1 MKRATYLINN
11 IDWLTVF
18 LYLLL
23 VIFGWLNI
31 YAADYNERSES
42 IFDLSQQYG
51 KQFIWIC
58 AAILLAI
65 SLFLIDEK
73 FFFFF
78 SYPIYALSV
87 ISLIL
92 VLLIGTKIHGSRSW
106 FVFLG
111 LMIQPSEFAKIAT
124 GLALAKFL
132 SSYNFR
138 IERLRNLVI
147 IFFIVF
153 IPIGLTALQPDMGT
167 ALIFGCFLLVIFRE
181 GFSEILLIIGVLLI
195 GLFFL
200 TLLVDKLYILAGL
213 IFVSFVALWFIRKK
227 SSVFLYALLILT
239 VAAGALF
246 GLNYLFDWRLGYFSI
261 ITGGL
266 LISLPIFLFYVVR
279 KRMRNI
285 LILIGCLVI
294 SILFTVSVDYVY
306 HDVLKEHQQHRLN
319 ILLGIETDPLGH
331 GYNVNQS
338 KIAIGSGG
346 FTGKGFL
353 NGTQTKFNFVPE
365 QSTDFIFCTVGE
377 EWGFIGTFLI
387 IGVFILLLLR
397 LIKIAERQRSDFSR
411 IYGYGV
417 IAILFIHFVINI
429 GMTIGLLPVIGIP
442 LPFFS
447 YGGSSLWAFTIL
459 LFIMIRLDAS
469 RMELLK

>member
-18 LYLLL
+18 LYFLLI
-23 VIFGWLNI
+23 IFGWLNI
-31 YAADYNERSES
+31 YAAAYNEQSRS
-42 IFDLSQQYG
+42 IFDLNQQYG

-58 AAILLAI
+58 AAILLAL

-87 ISLIL
+87 LSLIL
-92 VLLIGTKIHGSRSW
+92 VLIIGTRIHGSKSW

-111 LMIQPSEFAKIAT
+111 LTIQPSEFAKIAT

-138 IERLRNLVI
+138 IDRLKNLII
-147 IFFIVF
+147 IFFIVI
-153 IPIGLTALQPDMGT
+153 IPAGLTVLQPDMGT
-167 ALIFGCFLLVIFRE
+167 ALIFVSFLLVIFRE
-181 GFSEILLIIGVLLI
+181 GFSEILLIVGVLLI

-213 IFVSFVALWFIRKK
+213 LFVSFVAFWFMRKK
-227 SSVFLYALLILT
+227 SSLFLIALLILAVST
-239 VAAGALF
+239 GTLF
-246 GLNYLFDWRLGYFSI
+246 GLNYLFDWGLGYFSI
-261 ITGGL
+261 VTGGL
-266 LISLPIFLFYVVR
+266 LISLPVYLFYAIR

-285 LILIGCLVI
+285 LILMGCLGV
-294 SILFTVSVDYVY
+294 SIFFTFSTDYVY

-377 EWGFIGTFLI
+377 EWGFIGTLVV
-387 IGVFILLLLR
+387 IGVFVLLFLR

>member
-1 MKRATYLINN
+1 MKRRINLVNN

-23 VIFGWLNI
+23 IFFGWLNI
-31 YAADYNERSES
+31 YAAAFNEQHRG
-42 IFDLSQQYG
+42 IFNLSQQYG
-51 KQFIWIC
+51 KQFVWIC

-92 VLLIGTKIHGSRSW
+92 VLVFGTEIHGSKSW
-106 FVFLG
+106 FVFGNLT
-111 LMIQPSEFAKIAT
+111 IQPSEFAKIAT
-124 GLALAKFL
+124 GLALARFL

-138 IERLRNLVI
+138 IDRLKNIIVI
-147 IFFIVF
+147 FLIVM
-153 IPIGLTALQPDMGT
+153 IPAILTALQPDMGT
-167 ALIFGCFLLVIFRE
+167 ALIFLSFILVVYRE
-181 GFSEILLIIGVLLI
+181 GFSEILLLTGILLI

-200 TLLVDKLYILAGL
+200 TLLVDKLFILAGL
-213 IFVSFVALWFIRKK
+213 ILVAFIALWFMRKK
-227 SSVFLYALLILT
+227 SSVFLIAFLIMVVST
-239 VAAGALF
+239 ASLF
-246 GLNYLFDWRLGYFSI
+246 GLNYLFDWGLNYYSI
-261 ITGGL
+261 IAGGL
-266 LISLPIFLFYVVR
+266 IIALPFYLYYAIR
-279 KRMRNI
+279 NKMRNT
-285 LILIGCLVI
+285 LILIGCLAI
-294 SILFTVSVDYVY
+294 SVLFTFSVDYVY
-306 HDVLKEHQQHRLN
+306 HDVLKEHQQQRLN

-346 FTGKGFL
+346 LTGKGFL
-353 NGTQTKFNFVPE
+353 NGTQTKFDFVPE

-377 EWGFIGTFLI
+377 EWGFIGTFLVT
-387 IGVFILLLLR
+387 GVFLFLFLR

-417 IAILFIHFVINI
+417 IAILFMHFIINI

>member
-23 VIFGWLNI
+23 IIFGWLNI
-31 YAADYNERSES
+31 YAAAYNEQSGS

-58 AAILLAI
+58 AALLLAV
-65 SLFLIDEK
+65 SLFLIDAK

-78 SYPIYALSV
+78 SYPIYAVSV

-92 VLLIGTKIHGSRSW
+92 VLLVGTRIHGSRSW
-106 FVFLG
+106 FVFWSLT
-111 LMIQPSEFAKIAT
+111 IQPSEFAKIAT
-124 GLALAKFL
+124 GLALAKYL

-138 IERLRNLVI
+138 MDRLRSLIV
-147 IFFIVF
+147 IFFIVI
-153 IPIGLTALQPDMGT
+153 IPMGLTAIQPDMGT
-167 ALIFGCFLLVIFRE
+167 ALIFVSFLLVIFRE
-181 GFSEILLIIGVLLI
+181 GFSEILLITGVLLI

-200 TLLVDKLYILAGL
+200 TLLVDKLFILAGL
-213 IFVSFVALWFIRKK
+213 LFISFIALWFMGKK
-227 SSVFLYALLILT
+227 TSVFMIALLILT
-239 VAAGALF
+239 VTTGALLV
-246 GLNYLFDWRLGYFSI
+246 LNYLFDWGLGYFTI
-261 ITGGL
+261 IAGGL
-266 LISLPIFLFYVVR
+266 LISLPVYLFYAIR

-285 LILIGCLVI
+285 LILIGCLVV
-294 SILFTVSVDYVY
+294 SILFIISMDYVY

-353 NGTQTKFNFVPE
+353 NGTQTKYDFVPE
-365 QSTDFIFCTVGE
+365 QSTDFIFCTIGE
-377 EWGFIGTFLI
+377 EWGFIGTFLV
-387 IGVFILLLLR
+387 IGVFVLLFLR
-397 LIKIAERQRSDFSR
+397 LIRIAERQRSDFSR

-417 IAILFIHFVINI
+417 IAILFIHFCINI

>member
-1 MKRATYLINN
+1 MKRRTNLINN

-23 VIFGWLNI
+23 VFFGWLNI
-31 YAADYNERSES
+31 YAAAFNEQHLS
-42 IFDLSQQYG
+42 IFALSQQYG

-58 AAILLAI
+58 AALLLAV

-78 SYPIYALSV
+78 SFPIYTLSI

-92 VLLIGTKIHGSRSW
+92 VLILGTEIHGSKSW
-106 FVFLG
+106 FVIRNFTL
-111 LMIQPSEFAKIAT
+111 QPSEFAKITTA
-124 GLALAKFL
+124 LALAKFL
-132 SSYNFR
+132 SSYNFK
-138 IERLRNLVI
+138 IERFRNLVI
-147 IFFIVF
+147 IFLIVF
-153 IPIGLTALQPDMGT
+153 IPVGLIALQPDMGT
-167 ALIFGCFLLVIFRE
+167 ALIFVSFLLVIYRE
-181 GFSEILLIIGVLLI
+181 GFSEILLIVSVLLI

-200 TLLVDKLYILAGL
+200 TLLVDILFILAGL
-213 IFVSFVALWFIRKK
+213 VLISFIALWFMRKK
-227 SSVFLYALLILT
+227 SSMFLIALLIFVIST
-239 VAAGALF
+239 ASLF
-246 GLNYLFDWRLGYFSI
+246 GLSYLFGWDLNNYTI
-261 ITGGL
+261 IIGGL
-266 LISLPIFLFYVVR
+266 LISLPFYLFYAIR
-279 KRMRNI
+279 GRMKNI

-294 SILFTVSVDYVY
+294 TVFFTFSVDYVY

-319 ILLGIETDPLGH
+319 ILLGIESDPLGH

-346 FTGKGFL
+346 FAGKGFL
-353 NGTQTKFNFVPE
+353 NGTQTKFDFVPE

-377 EWGFIGTFLI
+377 EWGFIGTFLV
-387 IGVFILLLLR
+387 IGIFLLLFLR

-417 IAILFIHFVINI
+417 IAIVFIHFVINI

>member
-1 MKRATYLINN
+1 MKRATNLINN

-23 VIFGWLNI
+23 IFFGWLNI
-31 YAADYNERSES
+31 YAAAYNEQSRS
-42 IFDLSQQYG
+42 IFDLNQQYG

-58 AAILLAI
+58 AAVLLAI

-78 SYPIYALSV
+78 SYPIYAISI

-92 VLLIGTKIHGSRSW
+92 VFLAGTKIHGSKSW
-106 FVFLG
+106 FVFWTLT
-111 LMIQPSEFAKIAT
+111 IQPSEFAKIAT
-124 GLALAKFL
+124 SLALAKFL

-138 IERLRNLVI
+138 IDRFRNLIIIILI
-147 IFFIVF
+147 IFV
-153 IPIGLTALQPDMGT
+153 PAGLTALQPDMGT
-167 ALIFGCFLLVIFRE
+167 ALIFISFLLVIYRE
-181 GFSEILLIIGVLLI
+181 GFSEILLIIGVLMI

-200 TLLVDKLYILAGL
+200 TLLVNKLYILAGL
-213 IFVSFVALWFIRKK
+213 ILISFIALWFMRKK
-227 SSVFLYALLILT
+227 TSVFLIAFLILVVST
-239 VAAGALF
+239 GLIF
-246 GLNYLFDWRLGYFSI
+246 GLTYLFDWGLDYFSI

-266 LISLPIFLFYVVR
+266 LISLPVYLFYAIR

-285 LILIGCLVI
+285 LILIGCLAV
-294 SILFTVSVDYVY
+294 SVLFIFSVDYVY

-346 FTGKGFL
+346 FSGKGFL

-377 EWGFIGTFLI
+377 EWGFIGTLLVTGI
-387 IGVFILLLLR
+387 FILLFLR

-417 IAILFIHFVINI
+417 IAILFMHFVINI

>member
-1 MKRATYLINN
+1 MKRATYLITN

-23 VIFGWLNI
+23 IIFGWLNI
-31 YAADYNERSES
+31 YAAAYNEQSGS

-58 AAILLAI
+58 AALLLAL
-65 SLFLIDEK
+65 SLFLIDAK

-78 SYPIYALSV
+78 AYPVYALSV

-92 VLLIGTKIHGSRSW
+92 VLLVGTRIHGSRSW
-106 FVFLG
+106 FVLWS
-111 LMIQPSEFAKIAT
+111 LTIQPSEFAKIAT
-124 GLALAKFL
+124 GLALAKYL

-138 IERLRNLVI
+138 MDRLRNLIV
-147 IFFIVF
+147 IFFIVV
-153 IPIGLTALQPDMGT
+153 IPMGLTAIQPDMGT
-167 ALIFGCFLLVIFRE
+167 ALIFVSFLLVIFRE
-181 GFSEILLIIGVLLI
+181 GFSEILLIIGVILI

-200 TLLVDKLYILAGL
+200 TLLVDKLLILAGL
-213 IFVSFVALWFIRKK
+213 LFISLIALWFMRKK
-227 SSVFLYALLILT
+227 TSVFLIAVLILT
-239 VAAGALF
+239 VATGVIF
-246 GLNYLFDWRLGYFSI
+246 GLNYLFNWGLGYFTI
-261 ITGGL
+261 ITSGL
-266 LISLPIFLFYVVR
+266 LISLPVYLFYAIR

-285 LILIGCLVI
+285 LILIGGLVV
-294 SILFTVSVDYVY
+294 SILFTISMDYVY

-319 ILLGIETDPLGH
+319 ILMGIETDPLGH

-353 NGTQTKFNFVPE
+353 NGTQTKFDFVPE
-365 QSTDFIFCTVGE
+365 QSTDFIFCTIGE
-377 EWGFIGTFLI
+377 EWGFIGTFLV
-387 IGVFILLLLR
+387 IGVFVMLFLR

-417 IAILFIHFVINI
+417 IAILFVHFFINI